1 LLYFPAGHTS
11 NSPVNGSATYSGQ
24 TLASVGMTPSTLWKW
39 YLGADG
45 DDSQSI
51 TVVGVPEPSTYVIAF
66 AGVASASVLYGR
78 RRKST

>member
-1 LLYFPAGHTS
+1 
-11 NSPVNGSATYSGQ
+11 
-24 TLASVGMTPSTLWKW
+24 MTPSTLWKW